1 MKKSYIKPEVS
12 VVKLRQQAYLLSS
25 SPVIDE
31 FDDNEPEG
39 GWDFGGAE

>member
-1 MKKSYIKPEVS
+1 MKKSYIKPEVN